1 MEWDTLDKSGEVIS
15 SNMRQMSMQGHAGQF
30 SMDKNGDKLASY
42 SILALNRSGRA
53 FNTAWTLRTK
63 FLGNCTEQDL
73 HCSLETNTTFSPG
86 PGLPIIWPGTCE
98 DKIYKAVA
106 VKRFGEF
113 FFCQNLDNLPTQVF
127 VTLIAC
133 FKHHSTSQSV
143 GSVETCVQK
152 QLQKLLRPPSASS
165 L

>member
-73 HCSLETNTTFSPG
+73 HCYLETNTTFSPG

-98 DKIYKAVA
+98 DKIYKAVS

-113 FFCQNLDNLPTQVF
+113 FFVRIWTICQRRCL
-127 VTLIAC
+127 
-133 FKHHSTSQSV
+133 
-143 GSVETCVQK
+143 
-152 QLQKLLRPPSASS
+152 
-165 L
+165 